1 MQHVKIYKKTID
13 QISPKFRLILLIHK
27 VKKVLTLLANYHVT
41 DCLKRIAARAQRR
54 FSSTAYETIG

>member
-1 MQHVKIYKKTID
+1 MKKTID

-41 DCLKRIAARAQRR
+41 DCLKGIAHAH
-54 FSSTAYETIG
+54 FSPCTTEVQ